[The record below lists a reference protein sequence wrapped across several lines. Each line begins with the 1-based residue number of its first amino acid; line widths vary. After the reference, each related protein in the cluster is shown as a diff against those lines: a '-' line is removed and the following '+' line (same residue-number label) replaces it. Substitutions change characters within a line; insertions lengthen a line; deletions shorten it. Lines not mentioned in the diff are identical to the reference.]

1 MRIEKSKVNK
11 TLIIFLFVHL
21 IVWTLIPSL
30 SNNNLPLDTIEALA
44 WGSNLDWGFNK
55 HPPLSAFLVEIF
67 YQIFGN
73 QDWAYYFLSQIFV
86 VSAFF
91 IVFKFS
97 KDFFKNPILGLISI
111 LLLEGIYFYNFTTP
125 EFNVNVCQLP
135 FWALSVFYCWKGFED
150 NKTIDW
156 FLFGL
161 FAALGILS
169 KYLFIYLLIA
179 MDVFFLYMIIKKK
192 INFKCLISLIPFFL
206 VLLLHLIWLTDN
218 NYITITYGLHRTG
231 TGDQNFL
238 DHLFH
243 PIIFLGKQIGILI
256 PFFLMVALLVS
267 KLKTKFDF
275 KDKKLLFL
283 LTINIAPIILI
294 FLTSMIVGIKIR
306 TMWMTPFYL
315 FFGVLLIYIFQS
327 QINLS
332 KLKGFISVFLVLF
345 ISAIGTIAFGAVVKY
360 HDDGGKKYQFLQ
372 KPVML
377 IASVPLNI
385 RNMIKYRTFNLNK
398 IVNKPQIFTRH
409 KDKKRFEQFI
419 PNNRNALLV
428 LPRYDHS
435 ISRSVVDIVDLNN
448 FEVIHTY
455 KHDIAEM
462 NDQGTNT
469 EEFPRIKIDNATI
482 RFEYRHPLLLSDG
495 SLVSDGE
502 YSAVFKID
510 FCSNL
515 EWINDEE
522 KFHHSKMLDHEG
534 NIWVGGQM
542 NPKSKSNW

>member
-1 MRIEKSKVNK
+1 MQIEKGKVNK

-21 IVWTLIPSL
+21 IVWTLIPGL

-135 FWALSVFYCWKGFED
+135 FWALSVLYCWKGFED
-150 NKTIDW
+150 NKTINW

-179 MDVFFLYMIIKKK
+179 MDIFFIYMIVKKK

-206 VLLLHLIWLTDN
+206 ILSPHLIWLTDN
-218 NYITITYGLHRTG
+218 DYITIAYGFHRTG

-256 PFFLMVALLVS
+256 PLFVMFLFIVL

-283 LTINIAPIILI
+283 LTINIVPILLM
-294 FLTSMIVGIKIR
+294 FLTSMIMGVKIR

-315 FFGVLLIYIFQS
+315 FFGVLLVYIFQS
-327 QINLS
+327 QINLN
-332 KLKGFISVFLVLF
+332 KLKGFASIFFILF
-345 ISAIGTIAFGAVVKY
+345 IFSPFAYAYVSITQTDKRTDYRG
-360 HDDGGKKYQFLQ
+360 D
-372 KPVML
+372 L
-377 IASVPLNI
+377 IALLLEKSWKDYTDNE
-385 RNMIKYRTFNLNK
+385 IK
-398 IVNKPQIFTRH
+398 
-409 KDKKRFEQFI
+409 
-419 PNNRNALLV
+419 
-428 LPRYDHS
+428 
-435 ISRSVVDIVDLNN
+435 SVVGDEWFGGNLVYQLKPRPKWYDVSKNTLTLKGGFVLANHPKVDCKTS
-448 FEVIHTY
+448 FEPIFKVV
-455 KHDIAEM
+455 
-462 NDQGTNT
+462 
-469 EEFPRIKIDNATI
+469 EFQ
-482 RFEYRHPLLLSDG
+482 FDG
-495 SLVSDGE
+495 KPCFVM
-502 YSAVFKID
+502 YSNK
-510 FCSNL
+510 
-515 EWINDEE
+515 
-522 KFHHSKMLDHEG
+522 
-534 NIWVGGQM
+534 
-542 NPKSKSNW
+542 